1 MSNHNSAFQLHLQQL
16 ERRFEADCQAAESR
30 IHQARTMADVVRA
43 AEVAAPVE
51 LRAMK
56 NAFTGYRRL
65 RGAAERRLESLLRE
79 QLQAMKVATVD
90 DAEALFLRYRQHDWQ
105 ALRGTY
111 ASLYQRGEHEAR
123 RLLHARREASP
134 DA

>member
-1 MSNHNSAFQLHLQQL
+1 MSNHNHAFQLHLQQL
-16 ERRFEADCQAAESR
+16 GRRFEADCQAAESR
-30 IHQARTMADVVRA
+30 IRQAHTMADVVRT
-43 AEVAAPVE
+43 AEVVAPVE

-56 NAFTGYRRL
+56 NAFPGYRRL
-65 RGAAERRLESLLRE
+65 HGAAERRLETLLHE
-79 QLQAMKVATVD
+79 QLQAMKAATVD
-90 DAEALFLRYRQHDWQ
+90 GADALFLQYRQHDWQ

-134 DA
+134 DS